1 MAEASGGGSAPP
13 TLDELRRRS
22 GLRDDDDLVLAAMF
36 EPDTLAALYEA
47 RDRRHLEG
55 RAVPRAGTPLDE
67 LVREIERRPS
77 VRWIRVRK
85 NEFTFERGAAA
96 DSNSGLAR

>member
-1 MAEASGGGSAPP
+1 MVPRPP
-13 TLDELRRRS
+13 TLDEIRGRS
-22 GLRDDDDLVLAAMF
+22 GLIDDDDLVLSAMF
-36 EPDTLAALYEA
+36 EPDTLAALREA

-67 LVREIERRPS
+67 IVREIERRPS

-85 NEFTFERGAAA
+85 NEFRFERGTAA
-96 DSNSGLAR
+96 DSNGGIGRQGA